1 MSSATSTRGIP
12 ASASGSEGL
21 FEIKLV
27 PALISVAVG
36 LLIWFL
42 PPPQSFVDYVA
53 ANPDAGYNAVNAWHL
68 LAIFVATIVAII
80 TKPLPMGAIAMIS
93 IAVVTI
99 SGALGTGGSA
109 MNAAISAFAN
119 STIWLIVIAFFIS
132 RGFIKTKFGTR
143 IAYWFMR
150 LLGKNTI
157 GLSYGLIAADL
168 VMAPAIPSNT
178 ARGGGIIYP
187 VLKSVALA
195 YDSDP
200 EQGTARKIG
209 AFLTLT
215 SFQGLV
221 VTSGMFLTA
230 MAANP
235 VAQSLAADLGAE
247 ITWTNWAT
255 AAIVPGLIS
264 LIVVPLLLYKVYAPE
279 IKQTPE
285 APELARKKLA
295 EMGSMKASE
304 WIMLGVFVMLI
315 VLWIFGKNWFGL
327 HSTAVAFI
335 GLAVLLLTS
344 VLNWNDVLNEKG
356 AWNTLVWFSALVMMA
371 SYLSKLGLIPW
382 FSVAMGDVVGGMNW
396 VTAFVILALAYFYSH
411 YLFASNTA
419 HVTAMYAAFLAVA
432 IQIGAPALLAALV
445 LGFFSNLMSSMTHYG
460 TGPAPVYFG
469 SGYVEMTDWW
479 KWGLVIS
486 VLNIVIWLGVG
497 GVWWKILGL
506 W

>member
-1 MSSATSTRGIP
+1 MSTASTAKG
-12 ASASGSEGL
+12 ASEGL

-27 PALISVAVG
+27 PALIAIVVG
-36 LLIWFL
+36 LVIWFL
-42 PPPQSFVDYVA
+42 PPPQSLVDYVA
-53 ANPDAGYNAVNAWHL
+53 ANPDAGYNAANAWHL

-99 SGALGTGGSA
+99 SGVLGTGSTA
-109 MNAAISAFAN
+109 MNGAISAFSN

-132 RGFIKTKFGTR
+132 RGFIKTGFGTR
-143 IAYWFMR
+143 IAYMFMR

-168 VMAPAIPSNT
+168 VLAPAIPSNT

-187 VLKSVALA
+187 VLKSVAVA

-200 EQGTARKIG
+200 DKGTERKIG
-209 AFLTLT
+209 SFLTYT

-235 VAQSLAADLGAE
+235 VAQTLAADLGAE
-247 ITWTNWAT
+247 ITWTNWFT
-255 AAIVPGLIS
+255 AAIVPGLVS
-264 LIVVPLLLYKVYAPE
+264 LIVIPLFLYRVYAPE
-279 IKQTPE
+279 IKTTPE
-285 APELARKKLA
+285 APQLAKKKLA
-295 EMGSMKASE
+295 EMGAMKTSE
-304 WIMLGVFVMLI
+304 WIMLAVFVLLI
-315 VLWIFGKNWFGL
+315 VLWIFGSSWFKL

-335 GLAVLLLTS
+335 GLAVLLITG
-344 VLNWNDVLNEKG
+344 VLSWKDVLNEKG
-356 AWNTLVWFSALVMMA
+356 AWDTLVWFSALVMMA
-371 SYLSKLGLIPW
+371 GFLSKLGLIPW
-382 FSVAMGDVVGGMNW
+382 FSVSMGSVVGGMSW
-396 VTAFVILALAYFYSH
+396 VVAFVILSLAYFYSH

-419 HVTAMYAAFLAVA
+419 HVTAMYGAFLAVA

-460 TGPAPVYFG
+460 TGPSPVYFG

-479 KWGLVIS
+479 KWGFVIS
-486 VLNIVIWLGVG
+486 VLNIVIWFGIG